1 MKKIT
6 KLTKNPITWI
16 LCALAIIVG
25 VVLWVFKLGSESIT
39 DSLKD

>member
-1 MKKIT
+1 MKKFT

-16 LCALAIIVG
+16 VCALAIIIG
-25 VVLWVFKLGSESIT
+25 VVLWVFKLGAETVT